1 MSSPK
6 SPTAII
12 EGIPFVWEPEHGT
25 CSMGDQPALMMWI
38 NSTLAHMM
46 DGMQKMVGTER
57 FLLSLQS
64 SGRHGIDEDW
74 GIIQSVPIFEEGFA
88 KIAATAAAAGWGR
101 WSIVSLDHEKKV
113 CVFRAEQTWEARY
126 QEALGVIWGSALLAG
141 KFSGYAGR
149 LFGTNCWSR
158 QTAFIANGDPFDEF
172 YVEPSPITVE
182 EELDRLLWENKAT
195 QADMAV
201 TLEKLRTEVQERKLA
216 EETVQRLAYYDSMT
230 GLGNRRM
237 LFDRLH
243 KEAQRPAD
251 DRGFGA
257 LLFIDVDHFKTLN
270 DSLGH
275 SAGDE
280 MLRQAAERIRLVLRP
295 MDTATR
301 IGGDEFVVLLPDLA
315 EDKGTASE
323 RSIETAELIRR
334 LLAEKFILG
343 HYEHF
348 VTASIGIYYFGP
360 NDWED
365 AETPL
370 RLADISL
377 FRAKQT
383 GRNTVCVYSTDMQED
398 AALQLNLEN
407 ALKGADPDR
416 EFQLFFQ
423 PQVNQLGKLT
433 GLEALLRWKHP
444 EYSHVPMDVVIRVA
458 EHSGAIF
465 ALSDWVM
472 RESLSHLKRWVARG
486 LPEGFDHLAVNI
498 GTGQFTHVNFVHH
511 LRAWLDEFDIDP
523 KLLILEITE
532 SHLLEDK
539 AIVHENATALEA
551 LGVRLSLDDFGTGY
565 SSLSYIKRLPID
577 QIKIDKSFVFK
588 VLTDSNDQV
597 IVETILGMAR
607 RFNLNVVA
615 EGVETIEQ
623 MTWLSERSANL
634 RYQGYL
640 FSRPV
645 PANELG
651 KYGISAV

>member
-1 MSSPK
+1 
-6 SPTAII
+6 
-12 EGIPFVWEPEHGT
+12 
-25 CSMGDQPALMMWI
+25 
-38 NSTLAHMM
+38 
-46 DGMQKMVGTER
+46 MVGTER
-57 FLLSLQS
+57 YLLSLQS
-64 SGRHGIDEDW
+64 GGRNSVADDW
-74 GIIQSVPIFEEGFA
+74 GVIEDAASFEDGFQ
-88 KIAATAAAAGWGR
+88 KIADVAEQAGWGR
-101 WSIVSLDHEKKV
+101 WSIVALDRDV
-113 CVFRAEQTWEARY
+113 QYCRFRVENSWEGRY
-126 QEALGVIWGSALLAG
+126 QKSLNVDWGSAMLAG
-141 KFSGYAGR
+141 KFAGYAER
-149 LFGTNCWSR
+149 LFQVNCWAT
-158 QTAFIANGDPFDEF
+158 QTAFIARDDAYDEF
-172 YVEPSPITVE
+172 VVEPSDQTVE
-182 EELDRLLWENKAT
+182 DELAKLLGEGTAT

-201 TLEKLRTEVQERKLA
+201 ALEKLQVEIKQRKQA
-216 EETVQRLAYYDSMT
+216 EETVQRMAYYDSMT

-243 KEAQRPAD
+243 AESARPAD
-251 DRGFGA
+251 ERGFGA

-275 SAGDE
+275 SAGDD

-295 MDTATR
+295 FDTATR
-301 IGGDEFVVLLPDLA
+301 IGGDEFVVLLPNLA

-323 RSIETAELIRR
+323 LAVEKAELIRR
-334 LLAEKFILG
+334 LLAERFVLG
-343 HYEHF
+343 HYEHY

-360 NDWED
+360 NEWIE

-377 FRAKQT
+377 YRAKQS
-383 GRNTVCVYSTDMQED
+383 GRNMVCVYSTDMQED

-423 PQVNQLGKLT
+423 PQVNMQGDLT

-444 EYSHVPMDVVIRVA
+444 EYSHVPMDVVIAAA

-472 RESLSHLKRWVARG
+472 RESLSHLKAWIAHG
-486 LPEGFDHLAVNI
+486 LPHGFDHLAVNI
-498 GTGQFTHVNFVHH
+498 GTRQFTHSNFVYNI
-511 LRAWLDEFDIDP
+511 RTWLSEFDIDP
-523 KLLILEITE
+523 KLLMLEITE

-539 AIVHENATALEA
+539 EIVRENATALEG

-565 SSLSYIKRLPID
+565 SSLSYIKRLPIN

-588 VLTDSNDQV
+588 VLTDQNDQV

-607 RFNLNVVA
+607 RFNLSVVA
-615 EGVETIEQ
+615 EGVETTEQ
-623 MTWLSERSANL
+623 MKWLSERSANL

-645 PANELG
+645 PAKDLG
-651 KYGISAV
+651 RYGIVSN

>member
-1 MSSPK
+1 MSRKP
-6 SPTAII
+6 PTAVV
-12 EGIPFVWEPEHGT
+12 EGISCVWDVENGICNLGGKPV
-25 CSMGDQPALMMWI
+25 ALMWI
-38 NSTLAHMM
+38 DSTLAHLMS
-46 DGMQKMVGTER
+46 GVQKMVGTER

-64 SGRHGIDEDW
+64 GGRDSVADDW
-74 GIIQSVPIFEEGFA
+74 AVIEGAASFEEGFNI
-88 KIAATAAAAGWGR
+88 IASVAAAAGWGR
-101 WSIVSLDHEKKV
+101 LTVVTIDIPART
-113 CVFRAEQTWEARY
+113 CVFRAERTWEGLY
-126 QEALGVIWGSALLAG
+126 QKALGVDWGSAMLAG
-141 KFSGYAGR
+141 KFAGYAGR
-149 LFGTNCWSR
+149 LMGTNCWAT
-158 QTAFIANGDPFDEF
+158 QTSFIARGDDYDEF
-172 YVEPSPITVE
+172 LVKPSSKTVE
-182 EELDRLLWENKAT
+182 DELSRLLWENKAT

-201 TLEKLRTEVQERKLA
+201 TLEKLKVEVKERKQA
-216 EETVQRLAYYDSMT
+216 EEAVQRLAYYDSMT

-243 KEAQRPAD
+243 AESARPVD
-251 DRGFGA
+251 ERGYGA

-275 SAGDE
+275 SAGDD

-295 MDTATR
+295 CDTATR
-301 IGGDEFVVLLPDLA
+301 IGGDEFVVLLPDVA
-315 EDKGTASE
+315 DDKGSASE
-323 RSIETAELIRR
+323 RAIETAELIRR
-334 LLAEKFILG
+334 LLAERFVLG
-343 HYEHF
+343 HYEHY

-360 NDWED
+360 NEWVE

-377 FRAKQT
+377 YRAKQS

-407 ALKGADPDR
+407 ALKGADPNR

-423 PQVNQLGKLT
+423 PQVNQLGELT

-444 EYSHVPMDVVIRVA
+444 EYSHVPMDVVIQVA

-465 ALSDWVM
+465 SLSDWVM
-472 RESLSHLKRWVARG
+472 RESLSYLKSWINHG

-498 GTGQFTHVNFVHH
+498 GTRQFTHVNFVHNI
-511 LRAWLDEFDIDP
+511 RAWLDEFDVDP
-523 KLLILEITE
+523 KLLMLEITE

-588 VLTDSNDQV
+588 VLSDQNDQV

-615 EGVETIEQ
+615 EGVETVEQ
-623 MTWLSERSANL
+623 MKWLAERSSNL

-645 PANELG
+645 PATDLG
-651 KYGISAV
+651 RYGIVAV